1 MPDEPL
7 VSRKTRRK
15 KRKPQSFVDAKK
27 KAGYTPCR
35 CGCGKYFRLTPHT
48 PQVQWHRIYD
58 HRTDL
63 EKSIRGLDVRDIRI
77 YSERSSKSIKRATR
91 REHLFRQTLIF
102 TGPTLRR
109 IPLAKEISV
118 EAGKAFANEEW
129 ENLKLVLHNKLM
141 SKDAREQMWATD
153 RIIQMGIGKFGT
165 ATPPED
171 EDKKT
176 VLVSGKLPD
185 VGDVE

>member
-1 MPDEPL
+1 M
-7 VSRKTRRK
+7 
-15 KRKPQSFVDAKK
+15 
-27 KAGYTPCR
+27 
-35 CGCGKYFRLTPHT
+35 
-48 PQVQWHRIYD
+48 
-58 HRTDL
+58 
-63 EKSIRGLDVRDIRI
+63 
-77 YSERSSKSIKRATR
+77 
-91 REHLFRQTLIF
+91 
-102 TGPTLRR
+102 
-109 IPLAKEISV
+109 AKEISV